1 MREGD
6 VDASARSLADAFGDD
21 PPMGWAGKF
30 DDDRERL
37 VPLWQLVIDLRIVK
51 SDPLLFTTEHNNANA
66 VWDAPGDIEIATIDL
81 IKGLPSVVRSFRTG
95 VPRFLRMIEAMD
107 KAHPKEPHYYLLA
120 IGVSHTHQGKGL
132 GSAVIQPMLDR
143 CDQEGLPAYLENTKP
158 ENEAFYARHGF
169 ERRGALNLPAGCPPV
184 MPMWRPPG

>member
-1 MREGD
+1 
-6 VDASARSLADAFGDD
+6 
-21 PPMGWAGKF
+21 MGWAGKF

-37 VPLWQLVIDLRIVK
+37 VPLWQLVIDLRIGK